1 MNNPWEKIENK
12 PYILS
17 SDIDRIM
24 AFNDKASDEHK
35 IQTELIP
42 DPFFGNKD
50 GKVVLLM
57 LNPGFGKHEEDNYK
71 QNNFKQILLNN
82 LKHSNTKKHFFS
94 LDKAFEGTDAHNY
107 WKPRVKELNNFNDK
121 EFDNDFLSEQLFCI
135 NLFPYHS
142 EDYKKL
148 KGGLLESQKY
158 ALFLLNEKINEE
170 GTLII
175 SMRAYTKWSN
185 AYSEVY
191 NGEKSFDKLV
201 EENKILRVSS
211 YGNPTLSYNNLLQ
224 KDETNGFK
232 ILTAK
237 LKKLLPKSL

>member
-1 MNNPWEKIENK
+1 MTNPWEEIEKDN
-12 PYILS
+12 YVLS
-17 SDIDRIM
+17 IDKDRIEE
-24 AFNDKASDEHK
+24 FNDKNSLGPEYK
-35 IQTELIP
+35 IQTQLIP

-50 GKVVLLM
+50 AKVVLLM
-57 LNPGFGKHEEDNYK
+57 LNPGFGGKEDKDYK
-71 QNNFKQILLNN
+71 QNNFEEILLNN

-107 WKPRVKELNNFNDK
+107 WKPRVKELNK
-121 EFDNDFLSEQLFCI
+121 HFDNDFLSEQLFCI

-142 EDYKKL
+142 GEYKKI

-158 ALFLLNEKINEE
+158 ALYLLNKKIEEKDS
-170 GTLII
+170 LII

-185 AYSEVY
+185 AYSEEY
-191 NGEKSFDKLV
+191 KDEKSFDKLV

-224 KDETNGFK
+224 KDKDETNGFE

-237 LKKLLPKSL
+237 LKKLLPK